1 MMQSTTSK
9 ESLGTKIMARADYS
23 SEVGVDADRFYKV
36 ILDYASYPR
45 FVDGMKSAEI
55 LEVKGDRTRVRYR
68 LSMMGK
74 EFVYVLDHIA
84 VTGTKSL
91 SWTLVESDFFSKN
104 TGSWRLESGS
114 TGQHTKVT
122 YDLDVEFKIS
132 IPGFMLKGLVKGSLP
147 GMVRG
152 FEARAKEI

>member
-1 MMQSTTSK
+1 
-9 ESLGTKIMARADYS
+9 MARADYS
-23 SEVGVDADRFYKV
+23 TEVAVDADRFYKV

-45 FVDGMKSAEI
+45 FVDGMKSSEI
-55 LEVKGDRTRVRYR
+55 LEVEGQRTRVRYR

-74 EFVYVLDHIA
+74 EFVYVLDHVA
-84 VTGTKSL
+84 VTESKSL
-91 SWTLVESDFFSKN
+91 TWKLVESDFFSKN
-104 TGSWRLESGS
+104 TGSWKLKSGS
-114 TGQHTKVT
+114 TAQQTMVT

>member
-1 MMQSTTSK
+1 
-9 ESLGTKIMARADYS
+9 MAQADYS
-23 SEVGVDADRFYKV
+23 TEVGVDADRFYKV
-36 ILDYASYPR
+36 VLDYPSYPR
-45 FVDGMKSAEI
+45 FVEGMKSAEI
-55 LEVKGDRTRVRYR
+55 LETNEQKTRVRYR

-74 EFVYVLDHIA
+74 EFTYVLDH
-84 VTGTKSL
+84 VSTPTNRGL

-104 TGSWRLESGS
+104 TGSWKIEAGSGAARA
-114 TGQHTKVT
+114 QVT
-122 YDLDVEFKIS
+122 YALDVEFKIS